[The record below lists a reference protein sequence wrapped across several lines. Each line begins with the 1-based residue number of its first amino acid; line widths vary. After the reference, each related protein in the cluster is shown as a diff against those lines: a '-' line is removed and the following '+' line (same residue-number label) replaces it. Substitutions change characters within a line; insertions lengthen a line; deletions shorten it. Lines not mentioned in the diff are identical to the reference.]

1 MDKQTSSWFTVQN
14 VPENYIF
21 PEEDRPGSLP
31 IPICDTIPVISLGK
45 STSTEK
51 VQEIMEACRK
61 FRLFHVTDHGVP
73 EAVIID
79 TMKALQDFFELP
91 EDERAKIPSEGG
103 CVYTSSSRFAK
114 DGVHL
119 WRDCLKHPCHPL
131 EQCIHF
137 WPEKPTEYRDSI
149 AKYVGE
155 IRKMSL
161 KILELISI
169 GLGLKAWYLGEISEV
184 QILTANNYPAC
195 PDPSLTLGL
204 LRHCDPSL
212 ITILYQGDIRGLQ
225 IVKDGQWIGV
235 EALPN
240 AFVVIL
246 GNQLEIISNGKL
258 RSTEHRAV
266 TNPSEARR
274 SIATLVNPSP
284 NCIVEPAEVLVDDLN
299 PSLYEPTLYKDFVL
313 HSRGFGAFTK
323 SIQSYIKSET

>member
-1 MDKQTSSWFTVQN
+1 MDKQISSWFNVQN
-14 VPENYIF
+14 VPESYIF
-21 PEEDRPGSLP
+21 PEEDRPGSVP
-31 IPICDTIPVISLGK
+31 IPICDAIPVIDLGK
-45 STSTEK
+45 STSREK
-51 VQEIMEACRK
+51 VQEIMKACRE

-73 EAVIID
+73 EPVISD
-79 TMKALQDFFELP
+79 TMRVLQDFFELP
-91 EDERAKIPSEGG
+91 EDERVKIPSEGG
-103 CVYTSSSRFAK
+103 CLYTSSSCFSK
-114 DGVHL
+114 DGAHL

-131 EQCIHF
+131 EQCIRY
-137 WPEKPTEYRDSI
+137 WPENPTEYRDAI
-149 AKYVGE
+149 AKYIGE

-161 KILELISI
+161 KILELISK
-169 GLGLKAWYLGEISEV
+169 GLGLEAGYLGELSEV
-184 QILTANNYPAC
+184 QIQTANNYPAC

-266 TNPSEARR
+266 TNPNEARR

-323 SIQSYIKSET
+323 SIQSYIKYET